1 MCLIALAWGVSPDYP
16 LVIAA
21 NRDEVYDRPTAALAQ
36 WTTAT
41 GHTIVSGRDLKDGGT
56 WMGFAPNGRF
66 AMLTNVRNPLATAPQ
81 GAPSR
86 GELVMAWLS
95 SMLKAQPWC
104 AERDLAAYA
113 GFNLIVGDW
122 AHQQCHYMSNQ
133 SSEYA
138 VHSLQRGQIYG
149 LSNAA
154 LNTPWPKTQWL
165 MAQVREHLKN
175 SDNHKAPQTL
185 TMRLLT
191 ALQNAELAPN
201 QYLPQTGVAND
212 LESALSSVFVRYPLS
227 APVYGTRSSLC
238 AILGT
243 DAALQLTETSY
254 AAPEQTVQTVQTTL
268 RWPY

>member
-1 MCLIALAWGVSPDYP
+1 MCLIALAWGASPDYP

-36 WTTAT
+36 WITPA

-86 GELVMAWLS
+86 GELVVAWLS
-95 SMLKAQPWC
+95 SALEATPWC

-113 GFNLIVGDW
+113 GFNLILGDW
-122 AHQQCHYMSNQ
+122 TRQQCHYACNQ
-133 SSEYA
+133 SSSQA
-138 VHSLQRGQIYG
+138 LHGLQPGQIYG
-149 LSNAA
+149 LSNAS

-165 MAQVREHLKN
+165 KAQLEDRLKN
-175 SDNHKAPQTL
+175 IHAGQTHTTL
-185 TMRLLT
+185 AAQLLDSLRHSEP
-191 ALQNAELAPN
+191 ASAED
-201 QYLPQTGVAND
+201 LPQTGVGSD

-227 APVYGTRSSLC
+227 EPSYGTRSSLC
-238 AILGT
+238 AVLGT
-243 DAALQLTETSY
+243 DAALHLTETSY
-254 AAPEQTVQTVQTTL
+254 AAPEQTVQTTL
-268 RWPY
+268 RWPN